1 MPDVEQPQ
9 PWWRSASS
17 RNRAALVFFAAMA
30 LLSMLFVA
38 FTNYLFAGDQRVMV
52 VTMEQDAGQAKR
64 EGVRDA
70 CGGLPGITPIQ
81 DRGNPDPQIQGRFPV
96 RFDIAD
102 TDARQ
107 EAALIACL
115 NDNAERFGV
124 VGYLPEKDGN

>member
-1 MPDVEQPQ
+1 VSGVQQHQ
-9 PWWRSASS
+9 PWWRDASS
-17 RNRAALVFFAAMA
+17 RNRVALVFFAAMA

-52 VTMEQDAGQAKR
+52 VTMVQDAGQDKR
-64 EGVRDA
+64 DGLREA
-70 CGGLPGITPIQ
+70 CGSLPGITPVA
-81 DRGNPDPQIQGRFPV
+81 DRGNPDPRIQGRFPV

-102 TDARQ
+102 TTTQQ

-115 NDNAERFGV
+115 NENGERFGV